1 MLSFVD
7 GQAYSIL
14 TILASFTKKVKS
26 TEMRIL
32 CLDVEICMMY
42 KVMYYM
48 YLNNHYKFKIVIS
61 VIHRILGP
69 QLFSVICVVLYFILY
84 V

>member
-1 MLSFVD
+1 MLSSVD

-14 TILASFTKKVKS
+14 TILASFTKKVKL
-26 TEMRIL
+26 IL